1 MATMNKKHSLF
12 GNSLI
17 AISLA
22 SLLATSSCSTG
33 PQKPNFFPNDY
44 YRKVGSYQAESDT
57 AQCMAMADEY
67 VQDPAGW
74 QSAAKSGLGG
84 AVVGAGVG
92 AIGGVITKGSVGRT
106 TAAGA
111 AIGSLIGVVSALS
124 ESGQKSP
131 NYKQFVDACLR
142 QKGYETAGWN

>member
-1 MATMNKKHSLF
+1 MNKIPSLI
-12 GNSLI
+12 GNSLVVLTI
-17 AISLA
+17 T

-33 PQKPNFFPNDY
+33 PQKPQFFPNDY
-44 YRKVGSYQAESDT
+44 YRKVGSYQAEADT
-57 AQCMAMADEY
+57 SQCMAMADEY
-67 VQDPAGW
+67 VQDPSGW
-74 QSAAKSGLGG
+74 QNAAKSGLGG

-92 AIGGVITKGSVGRT
+92 AVGGVITKGAVGRT

-111 AIGSLIGVVSALS
+111 AIGGLIGVVSALS
-124 ESGQKSP
+124 EAGQKSP